1 MDCVRFGLMELGG
14 FVRHSYLDRQQ
25 RQRVMTQERAN
36 LVIFNLRNRAE
47 TTDPP
52 ADNDAGDEEVGEEE
66 SPTDDENDEGDG
78 MHVSLNSGMEA
89 SMENMR
95 RDQNIALSTE
105 SGNDSQQIQ
114 QAIAF
119 ELNAFAGGVLL
130 FLRCLAEMASE
141 SLKFAWNKKSV
152 GNTRKPVPSGGSGM
166 TIAQEAA
173 RNVDPATGPKT
184 AEEEEKQRKRL
195 EAWKKMQQMDKE
207 KGTDKDKES
216 EIENKLNRLSST
228 RRDEED
234 DKERKMA
241 QVRAALK
248 EVNQRNRDLG
258 VRKKRKRTSS
268 SSSEVMITSTE
279 NTDVII
285 TRADGGR
292 RAGGS
297 RRAGGGGAAGA
308 RAAASGTIDIDEETD
323 AADVA
328 NAAGEA
334 DLEATTFV

>member
-1 MDCVRFGLMELGG
+1 
-14 FVRHSYLDRQQ
+14 
-25 RQRVMTQERAN
+25 
-36 LVIFNLRNRAE
+36 
-47 TTDPP
+47 
-52 ADNDAGDEEVGEEE
+52 
-66 SPTDDENDEGDG
+66 
-78 MHVSLNSGMEA
+78 
-89 SMENMR
+89 
-95 RDQNIALSTE
+95 
-105 SGNDSQQIQ
+105 
-114 QAIAF
+114 
-119 ELNAFAGGVLL
+119 
-130 FLRCLAEMASE
+130 MASE
-141 SLKFAWNKKSV
+141 GLKFAWNKKSV

-195 EAWKKMQQMDKE
+195 ETWKKIQEKDKE
-207 KGTDKDKES
+207 KETDKES
-216 EIENKLNRLSST
+216 EIESKLNKLST
-228 RRDEED
+228 RKNED

-258 VRKKRKRTSS
+258 VRKKRKRKTSS

-292 RAGGS
+292 SGRA
-297 RRAGGGGAAGA
+297 GAAGA
-308 RAAASGTIDIDEETD
+308 APAASGTIDIDEEPDEEPD
-323 AADVA
+323 AAGE
-328 NAAGEA
+328 AGEA